1 MHQEEEG
8 GEIKKKRK
16 KEGASLSQ
24 AWNVLGA

>member
-1 MHQEEEG
+1 MHQEEG
-8 GEIKKKRK
+8 GKKKKESK